1 MASSAPVRNLGLQF
15 SILSIFSAEF
25 QFQQTLTTTFHSYI
39 GNTLTASAH
48 IITAVIGAGVL
59 SLPYAMASLGWIGGP
74 ICFILFAAITLYTAQ
89 LLADLYIIDGKRM
102 RTYTQMVEMV
112 YGRPG
117 KITIIIVQ
125 QSNLVLTALAYTI
138 TAAQSM
144 QLIANSACGAE
155 KVAAGDCFN
164 SFWKMAVIFGALQI
178 VMSLGES
185 LERYWWT
192 SMIGATMSFGYA
204 TIALILSWVYFDTKG
219 TIAGIQLETT
229 SATAWNVLNS
239 IGSI

>member
-1 MASSAPVRNLGLQF
+1 
-15 SILSIFSAEF
+15 
-25 QFQQTLTTTFHSYI
+25 
-39 GNTLTASAH
+39 LTASAH

-125 QSNLVLTALAYTI
+125 QSNLVLTASGLVST
-138 TAAQSM
+138 
-144 QLIANSACGAE
+144 
-155 KVAAGDCFN
+155 
-164 SFWKMAVIFGALQI
+164 
-178 VMSLGES
+178 SL
-185 LERYWWT
+185 
-192 SMIGATMSFGYA
+192 
-204 TIALILSWVYFDTKG
+204 
-219 TIAGIQLETT
+219 
-229 SATAWNVLNS
+229 
-239 IGSI
+239 